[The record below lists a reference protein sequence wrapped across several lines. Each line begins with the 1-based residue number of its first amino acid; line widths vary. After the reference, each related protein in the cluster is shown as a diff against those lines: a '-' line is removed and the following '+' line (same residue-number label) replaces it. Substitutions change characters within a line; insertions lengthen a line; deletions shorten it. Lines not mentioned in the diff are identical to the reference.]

1 MKSLPSPFAAKAA
14 GRCADCAH
22 FRNDRAAVEAAFPG
36 LSSLSSA
43 LADVRAY
50 DGLCDRHGVYLA
62 FSDGCAEFAQRVP
75 AVRP

>member
-1 MKSLPSPFAAKAA
+1 MKSIPSPIAAKAA

-22 FRNDRAAVEAAFPG
+22 FRNDRAAIEAAFPG

-50 DGLCDRHGVYLA
+50 DGLCARHGVYLS
-62 FSDGCAEFAQRVP
+62 FSDGCAQFERGAI
-75 AVRP
+75 AVHP